1 LAASPAEGS
10 TMPEYELYCFAQSG
24 NAYRAALML
33 NLIGADWK
41 PIWVDFFGKMVQ
53 RTPEYRSDVNE
64 MGEAPVLVHGDK
76 KLSQSGVIL
85 TYLARRSG
93 KFLPDGEDEELEAL
107 RWIIFDNQKVNGF
120 LGPYRFLK
128 NFAKPAGDPAVL
140 AFFKGRI
147 DGNLAIINKRLEKQP
162 FLVGARPTIADV
174 SLAGYLYYPVEEFGF
189 DIGTDHPAIAAWRE
203 RIKALPGWAH
213 PYELMPGYPL
223 KG

>member
-1 LAASPAEGS
+1 
-10 TMPEYELYCFAQSG
+10 MPEYELHCFAQSG

-41 PIWVDFFGKMVQ
+41 PVFVDFFGKMVQ
-53 RTPEYRSDVNE
+53 RSSEYRTQVNE
-64 MGEAPVLVHGDK
+64 MGEAPVLVHGDR

-93 KFLPDGEDEELEAL
+93 KYLPNGEDEELEAL

-120 LGPYRFLK
+120 LGPFRFLK

-147 DGNLAIINKRLEKQP
+147 DGNLAIVNKRLEKTP
-162 FLVGARPTIADV
+162 FVLGERPTIADI

-189 DIGTDHPAIAAWRE
+189 DIGKDHPAIAAWRE
-203 RIKALPGWAH
+203 RVKALPGWAH
-213 PYELMPGYPL
+213 PYDLMPGHPFQ
-223 KG
+223 G